1 MIIEYW
7 YRNLYFMKNKR
18 REFLKNVCPTVALA
32 FFGVT
37 MLEACSSGGDESP
50 TNSGGNN
57 NGGGNNNNTSGYSVS
72 GSTVSIT
79 LNNSNFSKLQN
90 DGWMNFT
97 AQNMLLLKIDAST
110 YRAFTNACPHQ
121 GARNQWS
128 YNTSADKFVCGQHNN
143 SYPTDCTTSGTAG
156 GPLNCYTTSLKDGVL
171 SVTK

>member
-1 MIIEYW
+1 
-7 YRNLYFMKNKR
+7 MKNIR

-50 TNSGGNN
+50 ANSGGNN
-57 NGGGNNNNTSGYSVS
+57 NNGGNNNTSGYSDS

-79 LNNSNFSKLQN
+79 LSNSNFVKLQN

-121 GARNQWS
+121 GVRTQWS

-143 SYPTDCTTSGTAG
+143 SYPADCTTNGSVG
-156 GPLNCYTTSLKDGVL
+156 GVLKCYTTSLKDGIL
-171 SVTK
+171 SVTR

>member
-1 MIIEYW
+1 
-7 YRNLYFMKNKR
+7 
-18 REFLKNVCPTVALA
+18 VCPTVALA

-50 TNSGGNN
+50 ANSGGNN
-57 NGGGNNNNTSGYSVS
+57 NNGGNNNTSGYSVS

-79 LNNSNFSKLQN
+79 LSNSNFVKLQN

-121 GARNQWS
+121 GTRTMWS
-128 YNTSADKFVCGQHNN
+128 YNTSDDTFKCGNHQGV
-143 SYPTDCTTSGTAG
+143 YPTDCTTNGSNG
-156 GPLNCYTTSLKDGVL
+156 GPLKCYTTSLKDGIL

>member
-1 MIIEYW
+1 MG
-7 YRNLYFMKNKR
+7 KNKR

-121 GARNQWS
+121 GARNLWS
-128 YNTSADKFVCGQHNN
+128 FDGSNFTCSNHNN
-143 SYPTDCTTSGTAG
+143 SFSASCSGS
-156 GPLNCYTTSLKDGVL
+156 LRCYETNLEGNILTIEF
-171 SVTK
+171 

>member
-1 MIIEYW
+1 
-7 YRNLYFMKNKR
+7 MKNKR

-50 TNSGGNN
+50 ANSGGNN
-57 NGGGNNNNTSGYSVS
+57 NNGGNNNTSGYSVS

-79 LNNSNFSKLQN
+79 LSNSNFVKLQN

-121 GARNQWS
+121 GTRTMWS
-128 YNTSADKFVCGQHNN
+128 YNTSDDTFKCGNHQGV
-143 SYPTDCTTSGTAG
+143 YPTDCTTNGSNG
-156 GPLNCYTTSLKDGVL
+156 GPLKCYTTSLKDGVL

>member
-1 MIIEYW
+1 
-7 YRNLYFMKNKR
+7 MKNKR

-37 MLEACSSGGDESP
+37 MVEACSSGGDESP
-50 TNSGGNN
+50 ANSGGNN
-57 NGGGNNNNTSGYSVS
+57 NNGGNNNTSGYSVS

-79 LNNSNFSKLQN
+79 LSNSNFVKLQN

-121 GARNQWS
+121 GVRTQWS

-143 SYPTDCTTSGTAG
+143 SYPSDCTTNGSVG
-156 GPLNCYTTSLKDGVL
+156 GVLKCYTTSLKDGVL
-171 SVTK
+171 SVTR

>member
-1 MIIEYW
+1 
-7 YRNLYFMKNKR
+7 MKNKR

-50 TNSGGNN
+50 ANSGGNN
-57 NGGGNNNNTSGYSVS
+57 NNGGNNNTSGYSVS

-79 LNNSNFSKLQN
+79 LSNSNFVKLQN

-121 GARNQWS
+121 GVRTQWS

-143 SYPTDCTTSGTAG
+143 SYPADCTTNGSVG
-156 GPLNCYTTSLKDGVL
+156 GVLKCYTTSLKDGIL
-171 SVTK
+171 SVTR

>member
-1 MIIEYW
+1 
-7 YRNLYFMKNKR
+7 MKNKR

-50 TNSGGNN
+50 ANSGGSNN
-57 NGGGNNNNTSGYSVS
+57 SGGNNNNTSGYSVS

-121 GARNQWS
+121 GTRTMWS
-128 YNTSADKFVCGQHNN
+128 YNTSDDTFLCGNHQGV
-143 SYPTDCTTSGTAG
+143 YPTDCTTNGSNG
-156 GPLNCYTTSLKDGVL
+156 GPLKCYTTSLKDGIL
-171 SVTK
+171 SVTR